1 MKGVKGE
8 SWLSCLGSLD
18 VVDGMSCDYMHGV
31 LLGVV
36 KLLLSLWTEVSRCS
50 GLPCDIRQYLLQID
64 SCIDQIEVPSEI
76 SRLPRGI
83 QDHLKNWKGTS
94 TITITSMCCFT
105 GEALVTPCSPPRLN
119 STGIPNL
126 YALVCTPTL
135 ASEYRSWLLYYSV
148 PVLRHILE
156 NYFQHYL
163 LLVEAVW
170 LLLQSSISEADLLH
184 AEQLLQHFCY
194 KFSAYYGS

>member
-8 SWLSCLGSLD
+8 PWLSCLGSLD
-18 VVDGMSCDYMHGV
+18 VVDGMSCDYMHEV

-50 GLPCDIRQYLLQID
+50 GLSCDIRQYLLQID

-119 STGIPNL
+119 VPKFLTCMTEIQHLHQLPKKVIRRGLSGAKLLRNL
-126 YALVCTPTL
+126 RKVSSNRCFLPT
-135 ASEYRSWLLYYSV
+135 R
-148 PVLRHILE
+148 
-156 NYFQHYL
+156 N
-163 LLVEAVW
+163 
-170 LLLQSSISEADLLH
+170 
-184 AEQLLQHFCY
+184 
-194 KFSAYYGS
+194 